1 MIAALAY
8 LAFALIANRVT
19 GATRAV
25 TIAAG
30 AMPDTGSIGND
41 DPPYRTVVIAVLA
54 VLLPFAV
61 WWAILLALGISPI
74 VAKTPAG
81 LVDYLF
87 FASTAA
93 SAQARLLGALT
104 ETLPITLAGM
114 AAGLAVAFGLAVLG
128 EIRPAVARS
137 LMPVALVS
145 QTMPL
150 VALTPLLV
158 LLLGRGTAVTVAIT
172 VSVTFFPAYVTMAQG
187 LQLVP
192 RAAFDLT
199 RAYGASWLQEL
210 YMVAIPSALPYVF
223 AATRLAVPR
232 ALLGVMIAEWLATG
246 VGLGNLLNQS
256 RGYLDYGMIW
266 AVAVVSV
273 ILSIVFYQAVAAV
286 EYRVLARAGM
296 WGR

>member
-1 MIAALAY
+1 MDLPGGPDVIPESSLLSNKSDLAL
-8 LAFALIANRVT
+8 T
-19 GATRAV
+19 T
-25 TIAAG
+25 
-30 AMPDTGSIGND
+30 PDTTAKAVVDHGADFKIIGTQYQKN
-41 DPPYRTVVIAVLA
+41 PIGVVSLA
-54 VLLPFAV
+54 SNPVNEP
-61 WWAILLALGISPI
+61 
-74 VAKTPAG
+74 KD
-81 LVDYLF
+81 LVGN
-87 FASTAA
+87 TAA
-93 SAQARLLGALT
+93 SAQARLLGALA

-114 AAGLAVAFGLAVLG
+114 AAGLMVAFGLAILG
-128 EIRPAVARS
+128 EIRPAIARS

-158 LLLGRGTAVTVAIT
+158 LLLGRGAAVTLAIT
-172 VSVTFFPAYVTMAQG
+172 VSVTFFPAYETMAQG

-273 ILSIVFYQAVAAV
+273 ILSILFYQAVTMV
-286 EYRVLARAGM
+286 ERRVLARAGM